1 MKKQCDWR
9 VLLSLSAAPWCGLF
23 LASSTFAAGERSSN
37 VTDLLPP
44 GMPVKPK
51 SPVPIRGTGLFPEGE
66 EDPRQRD
73 PLGSIAH
80 DMADVASDLSDN
92 QTGKPTQLKQKA
104 IVAQLDKLIEQLDKQ
119 CNSSGNGSG
128 SRSPSKP
135 MNDSKLTGGP
145 GGMGELGTPRSAGRD
160 WGQISPKERE
170 RIQRSQTEGFPPGY
184 ESVLES
190 YFRRLSEEKR
200 AGGE

>member
-1 MKKQCDWR
+1 M
-9 VLLSLSAAPWCGLF
+9 LSAAPWCGL
-23 LASSTFAAGERSSN
+23 LPIPVLAAGDRASN

-44 GMPVKPK
+44 GMPLKSKP
-51 SPVPIRGTGLFPEGE
+51 PVPIRGTGLFPEGE

-73 PLGSIAH
+73 PLGGIAH
-80 DMADVASDLSDN
+80 DMAQVAADLSDS

-104 IVAQLDKLIEQLDKQ
+104 IVAQLDQLIEKLDKQ
-119 CNSSGNGSG
+119 CNSSGAGSG
-128 SRSPSKP
+128 SRSPTKP

-145 GGMGELGTPRSAGRD
+145 GGMGELGAVRNAGKD

-190 YFRRLSEEKR
+190 YFRRLSEDKKPE
-200 AGGE
+200 